1 LTPYSERSR
10 KDQVLL
16 IAGIILIGLNLRP
29 ALSGLGPLVVMI
41 RESTGL
47 SNSMLGLL
55 TTLPLIAFG
64 ILSTLTPLFT
74 RRYGIE
80 KTLSGALILLT
91 VGILLRAFGFVPL
104 LFLGTILLGIA
115 IAFGNVLL
123 PALVKRDFD
132 KRSGFM
138 TSLYSGMMGVGAA
151 FAAGLSVPI
160 AENVAGSWKTS
171 LGVWGI
177 LSFIAFLIWYP
188 QNKFSAPTKS
198 KRSFKKAMKDLGSNS
213 LAWNVALFLGLQSI
227 AFYVILAWLPDI
239 LISKGFSSSEAGWY
253 LSLSQ
258 ITGVLG
264 SVLIPVIA
272 AKKNDQRI
280 FISVLIFLEAVSLV
294 GLWLGSNA
302 IVFLWVSLI
311 GFSLGGSFG
320 LALLFIVLRSTD
332 SESATELSGMAQSI
346 GYLLAATGPIMIGA
360 FFDITGDWD
369 VALFALFIILFFKL
383 FTGLKAGSSRELK
396 T

>member
-1 LTPYSERSR
+1 MTSYSDRPR
-10 KDQVLL
+10 RDQVLL
-16 IAGIILIGLNLRP
+16 ITGIILIGFNLRP
-29 ALSGLGPLVVMI
+29 ALSGVGPLIAMI
-41 RESTGL
+41 REATGL

-55 TTLPLIAFG
+55 TTLPLVAFG

-74 RRYGIE
+74 RRFGIE
-80 KTLSGALILLT
+80 KTLSGALLLLT
-91 VGILLRAFGFVPL
+91 TGIVLRAFGYIPF

-151 FAAGLSVPI
+151 LAAGLSVPI
-160 AENVAGSWKTS
+160 AESFPGSWKTS
-171 LGVWGI
+171 LGVWGFF
-177 LSFIAFLIWYP
+177 SFVAFLVWIS
-188 QNKFSAPTKS
+188 QNKFSVPTNS

-258 ITGVLG
+258 VTGVLG
-264 SVLIPVIA
+264 SVLVPVIA
-272 AKKNDQRI
+272 AKKDDQRKY
-280 FISVLIFLEAVSLV
+280 ISALILVEAISLI
-294 GLWLGSNA
+294 GLWLGTNA
-302 IVFLWVSLI
+302 TVFLWVSGI

-320 LALLFIVLRSTD
+320 LALLFIVLRSSD
-332 SESATELSGMAQSI
+332 SETATELSGMSQSI
-346 GYLLAATGPIMIGA
+346 GYLLAATGPILIGA
-360 FFDITGDWD
+360 VFDITGNWD
-369 VALFALFIILFFKL
+369 TALYILFMILFFKL
-383 FTGLKAGSSRELK
+383 YTGLKAGK
-396 T
+396 AQAI

>member
-1 LTPYSERSR
+1 LTSYSDRPR
-10 KDQVLL
+10 RDQVLL
-16 IAGIILIGLNLRP
+16 ITGIILIGFNLRP
-29 ALSGLGPLVVMI
+29 ALSGVGPLIAMI
-41 RESTGL
+41 REATGL

-55 TTLPLIAFG
+55 TTLPLVAFG

-74 RRYGIE
+74 RRFGIE
-80 KTLSGALILLT
+80 KTLSGALLLLT
-91 VGILLRAFGFVPL
+91 TGIVLRAFGYIPF

-151 FAAGLSVPI
+151 LAAGLSVPI
-160 AENVAGSWKTS
+160 AESFPGSWKTS
-171 LGVWGI
+171 LGVWGFF
-177 LSFIAFLIWYP
+177 SFVAFLVWIS
-188 QNKFSAPTKS
+188 QNKFSVPTNS

-258 ITGVLG
+258 VTGVLG
-264 SVLIPVIA
+264 SVLVPVIA
-272 AKKNDQRI
+272 AKRDDQRKY
-280 FISVLIFLEAVSLV
+280 ISALILVEAISLI
-294 GLWLGSNA
+294 GLWLGTNA
-302 IVFLWVSLI
+302 TVFLWVSGI

-320 LALLFIVLRSTD
+320 LALLFIVLRSSD
-332 SESATELSGMAQSI
+332 SETATELSGMSQSI
-346 GYLLAATGPIMIGA
+346 GYLLAATGPILIGA
-360 FFDITGDWD
+360 VFDITGNWD
-369 VALFALFIILFFKL
+369 TALYILFMILFFKL
-383 FTGLKAGSSRELK
+383 YTGLNAGKAQAI
-396 T
+396 

>member
-1 LTPYSERSR
+1 MTSYSDRPR
-10 KDQVLL
+10 RDQVLL
-16 IAGIILIGLNLRP
+16 ITGIILIGFNLRP
-29 ALSGLGPLVVMI
+29 ALSGVGPLIAMI
-41 RESTGL
+41 REATGL

-55 TTLPLIAFG
+55 TTLPLVAFG

-74 RRYGIE
+74 RRFGIE
-80 KTLSGALILLT
+80 KTLSGALLLLT
-91 VGILLRAFGFVPL
+91 VGIVLRAFGYIPF

-151 FAAGLSVPI
+151 LAAGLSVPI
-160 AENVAGSWKTS
+160 AESFPGSWKTS
-171 LGVWGI
+171 LGVWGFF
-177 LSFIAFLIWYP
+177 SFVAFLVWIS
-188 QNKFSAPTKS
+188 QNKFSVPTNS

-258 ITGVLG
+258 VTGVLG
-264 SVLIPVIA
+264 SVLVPVVA
-272 AKKNDQRI
+272 AKKDDQRKY
-280 FISVLIFLEAVSLV
+280 ISALILVEAISLI
-294 GLWLGSNA
+294 GLWLGTNA
-302 IVFLWVSLI
+302 TVFLWVSGI

-320 LALLFIVLRSTD
+320 LALLFIVLRSSD
-332 SESATELSGMAQSI
+332 SETATELSGMSQSI
-346 GYLLAATGPIMIGA
+346 GYLLAATGPILIGA
-360 FFDITGDWD
+360 VFDITGNWD
-369 VALFALFIILFFKL
+369 TALYILFMILFFKL
-383 FTGLKAGSSRELK
+383 YTGLKAGK
-396 T
+396 AQAI

>member
-1 LTPYSERSR
+1 MTSYSDRPR
-10 KDQVLL
+10 RDQVLL
-16 IAGIILIGLNLRP
+16 ITGIILIGFNLRP
-29 ALSGLGPLVVMI
+29 ALSGVGPLIAMI

-55 TTLPLIAFG
+55 TTLPLVAFG
-64 ILSTLTPLFT
+64 VLSTLTPLFT
-74 RRYGIE
+74 RRFGIE
-80 KTLSGALILLT
+80 KTLSGALLLLT
-91 VGILLRAFGFVPL
+91 LGIALRAFGYIPL

-151 FAAGLSVPI
+151 LAAGLSVPI
-160 AENVAGSWKTS
+160 AESFPGSWKTS
-171 LGVWGI
+171 LGVWG
-177 LSFIAFLIWYP
+177 LFSFLAFLVWIS
-188 QNKFSAPTKS
+188 QNKFSVPTNS

-258 ITGVLG
+258 VTGVLG
-264 SVLIPVIA
+264 SVLVPVIA
-272 AKKNDQRI
+272 AKKNDQRKY
-280 FISVLIFLEAVSLV
+280 ISALILLEAISLI
-294 GLWLGSNA
+294 GLWLGTNA
-302 IVFLWVSLI
+302 TVFLWVSGI

-320 LALLFIVLRSTD
+320 LALLFIVLRSSD
-332 SESATELSGMAQSI
+332 SETATELSGMSQSI
-346 GYLLAATGPIMIGA
+346 GYLLAATGPILIGA
-360 FFDITGDWD
+360 VFDITGNWD
-369 VALFALFIILFFKL
+369 TALYILFMILFFKL
-383 FTGLKAGSSRELK
+383 YTGLKAGKARAI
-396 T
+396 

>member
-1 LTPYSERSR
+1 MTSYSDRPR
-10 KDQVLL
+10 RDQILL
-16 IAGIILIGLNLRP
+16 ITGIILIGFNLRP
-29 ALSGLGPLVVMI
+29 ALSGVGPLIAMI

-55 TTLPLIAFG
+55 TTLPLVAFG

-74 RRYGIE
+74 RRFGIE
-80 KTLSGALILLT
+80 KTLSGALLLLT
-91 VGILLRAFGFVPL
+91 TGIVLRAFGYVPL

-151 FAAGLSVPI
+151 LAAGLSVPI
-160 AENVAGSWKTS
+160 AESFPGSWKTS
-171 LGVWGI
+171 LGVWG
-177 LSFIAFLIWYP
+177 LFSFMAFLVWIS
-188 QNKFSAPTKS
+188 QNKFSVPTNS
-198 KRSFKKAMKDLGSNS
+198 KRSFKKAMTDLGSNS

-258 ITGVLG
+258 VTGVLG
-264 SVLIPVIA
+264 SVLVPVIA
-272 AKKNDQRI
+272 AKKDDQRKY
-280 FISVLIFLEAVSLV
+280 ISALILVEAISLI
-294 GLWLGSNA
+294 GLWLGTNA
-302 IVFLWVSLI
+302 TVFLWVSGI

-320 LALLFIVLRSTD
+320 LALLFIVLRSSD
-332 SESATELSGMAQSI
+332 SETATELSGMSQSI
-346 GYLLAATGPIMIGA
+346 GYLLAATGPILIGA
-360 FFDITGDWD
+360 VFDITGNWD
-369 VALFALFIILFFKL
+369 TALYILFMILFFKL
-383 FTGLKAGSSRELK
+383 YTGLKAGK
-396 T
+396 AQAI

>member
-1 LTPYSERSR
+1 MTSYSDRPR
-10 KDQVLL
+10 RDQVLL
-16 IAGIILIGLNLRP
+16 ITGIILIGFNLRP
-29 ALSGLGPLVVMI
+29 ALSGVGPLIAMI

-55 TTLPLIAFG
+55 TTLPLVAFG
-64 ILSTLTPLFT
+64 VLSTLTPLFT
-74 RRYGIE
+74 RRFGIE
-80 KTLSGALILLT
+80 KTLSGALLLLT
-91 VGILLRAFGFVPL
+91 TGIVLRAFGYVPL

-151 FAAGLSVPI
+151 LAAGLSVPI
-160 AENVAGSWKTS
+160 AESFPGSWKTS
-171 LGVWGI
+171 LGVWG
-177 LSFIAFLIWYP
+177 LFSFMAFLVWIS
-188 QNKFSAPTKS
+188 QNKFSVPTNS
-198 KRSFKKAMKDLGSNS
+198 KRSFKKAMTDLGSNS

-258 ITGVLG
+258 VTGVLG
-264 SVLIPVIA
+264 SVLVPVIA
-272 AKKNDQRI
+272 AKKDDQRKY
-280 FISVLIFLEAVSLV
+280 ISALILLEAISLI
-294 GLWLGSNA
+294 GLWLGTNA
-302 IVFLWVSLI
+302 TVFLWVSGI

-320 LALLFIVLRSTD
+320 LALLFIVLRSSD
-332 SESATELSGMAQSI
+332 SETATELSGMSQSI
-346 GYLLAATGPIMIGA
+346 GYLLAATGPILIGA
-360 FFDITGDWD
+360 VFDLTGDWD
-369 VALFALFIILFFKL
+369 TALYILFMILFFKL
-383 FTGLKAGSSRELK
+383 YTGLKAGKARAI
-396 T
+396 

>member
-1 LTPYSERSR
+1 LTPYSDRPK

-16 IAGIILIGLNLRP
+16 IAGIILIGFNLRP
-29 ALSGLGPLVVMI
+29 ALSGVGPLIAMI
-41 RESTGL
+41 REATGL

-55 TTLPLIAFG
+55 TTLPLVAFG
-64 ILSTLTPLFT
+64 VLSTLTPLFT
-74 RRYGIE
+74 RRFGIE
-80 KTLSGALILLT
+80 KTLSGALLLLT
-91 VGILLRAFGFVPL
+91 VGIVLRAFGYIPL

-151 FAAGLSVPI
+151 LAAGLSVPI
-160 AENVAGSWKTS
+160 AESFPGSWKTS
-171 LGVWGI
+171 LGVWG
-177 LSFIAFLIWYP
+177 LFSFLAFLVWVS
-188 QNKFSAPTKS
+188 QNKFSVPTNS
-198 KRSFKKAMKDLGSNS
+198 KRSFKKAMKDLGSNA

-258 ITGVLG
+258 VTGVLG
-264 SVLIPVIA
+264 SVLVPVIA
-272 AKKNDQRI
+272 AKKDDQRKY
-280 FISVLIFLEAVSLV
+280 ISALILLEALSLI
-294 GLWLGSNA
+294 GLWLGTNA
-302 IVFLWVSLI
+302 TVFLWVSGI

-320 LALLFIVLRSTD
+320 LALLFIVLRSSD
-332 SESATELSGMAQSI
+332 SETATELSGMSQSI
-346 GYLLAATGPIMIGA
+346 GYLLAATGPILIGA
-360 FFDITGDWD
+360 VFDITGDWD
-369 VALFALFIILFFKL
+369 TALYILFMILFFKL
-383 FTGLKAGSSRELK
+383 YTGLKAGK
-396 T
+396 AQAI

>member
-1 LTPYSERSR
+1 MTPYSDRPK

-16 IAGIILIGLNLRP
+16 IAGIILIGFNLRP
-29 ALSGLGPLVVMI
+29 ALSGVGPLIAMI
-41 RESTGL
+41 REATGL

-55 TTLPLIAFG
+55 TTLPLVAFG
-64 ILSTLTPLFT
+64 VLSTLTPLFT
-74 RRYGIE
+74 RRFGIE
-80 KTLSGALILLT
+80 KTLSGALLLLT
-91 VGILLRAFGFVPL
+91 VGIVLRAFGYIPL

-151 FAAGLSVPI
+151 LAAGLSVPI
-160 AENVAGSWKTS
+160 AESFPGSWKTS
-171 LGVWGI
+171 LGVWG
-177 LSFIAFLIWYP
+177 LFSFLAFLVWVS
-188 QNKFSAPTKS
+188 QNKFSVPTNS
-198 KRSFKKAMKDLGSNS
+198 KRSFKKAMKDLGSNA

-258 ITGVLG
+258 VTGVLG
-264 SVLIPVIA
+264 SVLVPVIA
-272 AKKNDQRI
+272 AKKDDQRKY
-280 FISVLIFLEAVSLV
+280 ISALILLEALSLI
-294 GLWLGSNA
+294 GLWLGTNA
-302 IVFLWVSLI
+302 TVFLWVSGI

-320 LALLFIVLRSTD
+320 LALLFIVLRSSD
-332 SESATELSGMAQSI
+332 SETATELSGMSQSI
-346 GYLLAATGPIMIGA
+346 GYLLAATGPILIGA
-360 FFDITGDWD
+360 VFDITGDWD
-369 VALFALFIILFFKL
+369 TALYILFMILFFKL
-383 FTGLKAGSSRELK
+383 YTGLKAGK
-396 T
+396 AQAI

>member
-1 LTPYSERSR
+1 MTSYSDRPR
-10 KDQVLL
+10 RDQILL
-16 IAGIILIGLNLRP
+16 ITGIILIGFNLRP
-29 ALSGLGPLVVMI
+29 ALSGVGPLIAMI

-55 TTLPLIAFG
+55 TTLPLVAFG
-64 ILSTLTPLFT
+64 VLSTLTPLFT
-74 RRYGIE
+74 RRFGIE
-80 KTLSGALILLT
+80 KTLSGALLLLT
-91 VGILLRAFGFVPL
+91 LGITLRAFGYIPL

-151 FAAGLSVPI
+151 LAAGLSVPI
-160 AENVAGSWKTS
+160 AESFPGSWKTS
-171 LGVWGI
+171 LGVWG
-177 LSFIAFLIWYP
+177 LFSFVAFLVWIS
-188 QNKFSAPTKS
+188 QNKFSVPTNS

-258 ITGVLG
+258 VTGVLG
-264 SVLIPVIA
+264 SVLVPVIA
-272 AKKNDQRI
+272 AKKDDQRKY
-280 FISVLIFLEAVSLV
+280 ISALILLEALSLI
-294 GLWLGSNA
+294 GLWLGTNA
-302 IVFLWVSLI
+302 TVFLWVSGI

-320 LALLFIVLRSTD
+320 LALLFIVLRSSD
-332 SESATELSGMAQSI
+332 SETATELSGMSQSI
-346 GYLLAATGPIMIGA
+346 GYLLAATGPILIGA
-360 FFDITGDWD
+360 VFDITGNWD
-369 VALFALFIILFFKL
+369 TALYILFMILFFKL
-383 FTGLKAGSSRELK
+383 YTGLKAGK
-396 T
+396 AQAI

>member
-1 LTPYSERSR
+1 MTSYSDRPR
-10 KDQVLL
+10 RDQILL
-16 IAGIILIGLNLRP
+16 IAGIILIGFNLRP
-29 ALSGLGPLVVMI
+29 ALSGVGPLIAMI
-41 RESTGL
+41 REATGL

-55 TTLPLIAFG
+55 TTLPLVAFG

-74 RRYGIE
+74 RRFGIE
-80 KTLSGALILLT
+80 KTLSGALLLLT
-91 VGILLRAFGFVPL
+91 VGIVLRAFGYIPL

-123 PALVKRDFD
+123 PALVKRDFN

-151 FAAGLSVPI
+151 LAAGLSVPI
-160 AENVAGSWKTS
+160 AESFPGSWKTS
-171 LGVWGI
+171 LGVWGVF
-177 LSFIAFLIWYP
+177 SFLAFLVWIS
-188 QNKFSAPTKS
+188 QNKFSVPTNS

-258 ITGVLG
+258 VTGVLG
-264 SVLIPVIA
+264 SVLVPVIA
-272 AKKNDQRI
+272 AKKDDQRKY
-280 FISVLIFLEAVSLV
+280 ISALILVEAISLI
-294 GLWLGSNA
+294 GLWLGTNA
-302 IVFLWVSLI
+302 TVFLWVSGI

-320 LALLFIVLRSTD
+320 LALLFIVLRSSD
-332 SESATELSGMAQSI
+332 SETATELSGMSQSI
-346 GYLLAATGPIMIGA
+346 GYLLAATGPILIGA
-360 FFDITGDWD
+360 VFDITGNWD
-369 VALFALFIILFFKL
+369 TALYILFMILFFKL
-383 FTGLKAGSSRELK
+383 YTGLRAGKAQAI
-396 T
+396 

>member
-1 LTPYSERSR
+1 MTSYSDRPR
-10 KDQVLL
+10 RDQVLL
-16 IAGIILIGLNLRP
+16 ITGIILIGFNLRP
-29 ALSGLGPLVVMI
+29 ALSGVGPLIAMI
-41 RESTGL
+41 REATGL

-55 TTLPLIAFG
+55 TTLPLVAFG

-74 RRYGIE
+74 RRFGIE
-80 KTLSGALILLT
+80 KTLSGALLLLT
-91 VGILLRAFGFVPL
+91 TGIVLRAFGYIPF

-151 FAAGLSVPI
+151 LAAGLSVPI
-160 AENVAGSWKTS
+160 AESFPGSWKTS
-171 LGVWGI
+171 LGVWGFF
-177 LSFIAFLIWYP
+177 SFVAFLVWIS
-188 QNKFSAPTKS
+188 QNKFSVPTNS

-258 ITGVLG
+258 VTGVLG
-264 SVLIPVIA
+264 SVLVPVIA
-272 AKKNDQRI
+272 AKRDDQRKY
-280 FISVLIFLEAVSLV
+280 ISALILVEAISLI
-294 GLWLGSNA
+294 GLWLGTNA
-302 IVFLWVSLI
+302 TVFLWVSGI

-320 LALLFIVLRSTD
+320 LALLFIVLRSSD
-332 SESATELSGMAQSI
+332 SETATELSGMSQSI
-346 GYLLAATGPIMIGA
+346 GYLLAATGPILIGA
-360 FFDITGDWD
+360 VFDITGNWD
-369 VALFALFIILFFKL
+369 TALYILFMILFFKL
-383 FTGLKAGSSRELK
+383 YTGLKAGK
-396 T
+396 AQAI

>member
-1 LTPYSERSR
+1 MTPYTDRSR
-10 KDQVLL
+10 KDQILL
-16 IAGIILIGLNLRP
+16 ITGIILIGFNLRP
-29 ALSGLGPLVVMI
+29 ALSGVGPLIAMI
-41 RESTGL
+41 REATGL

-55 TTLPLIAFG
+55 TTLPLVAFG

-74 RRYGIE
+74 RRFGIE
-80 KTLSGALILLT
+80 KTLSGALLLLT
-91 VGILLRAFGFVPL
+91 TGIVLRAFGYIPF

-151 FAAGLSVPI
+151 LAAGLSVPI
-160 AENVAGSWKTS
+160 AESFPGSWKTS
-171 LGVWGI
+171 LGVWGFF
-177 LSFIAFLIWYP
+177 SFVAFLVWIS
-188 QNKFSAPTKS
+188 QNKFSVPTNS

-258 ITGVLG
+258 VTGVLG
-264 SVLIPVIA
+264 SVLVPVIA
-272 AKKNDQRI
+272 AKRDDQRNY
-280 FISVLIFLEAVSLV
+280 ISALILVEAISLI
-294 GLWLGSNA
+294 GLWLGTNA
-302 IVFLWVSLI
+302 TVFLWVSGI

-320 LALLFIVLRSTD
+320 LALLFIVLRSSD
-332 SESATELSGMAQSI
+332 SETATELSGMSQSI
-346 GYLLAATGPIMIGA
+346 GYLLAATGPILIGA
-360 FFDITGDWD
+360 VFDITGNWD
-369 VALFALFIILFFKL
+369 TALFILFMILFFKL
-383 FTGLKAGSSRELK
+383 YTGLKAGK
-396 T
+396 AQAI